1 MKSKHFVMSRRQKS
15 PLQELVKEESI
26 MEITLEKIELVKDRT
41 GVSYKEAKEALEAS
55 DGSVVDAII
64 YIEDTIDD
72 VPKKSVTD
80 QKTEIVEKL
89 KALVKKGNVSK
100 IVISKDG
107 ESILRVPVNVGIIG
121 GILAPFAMIA
131 GVAAS
136 FGFKCKIEVIKED
149 GTAIDISE
157 KATEKFD
164 EAKEKGADIYE
175 TVKDKANQAK
185 DGKVVETVTETME
198 TVKEKAEDAMDK
210 AKEFADDA
218 VDKAREKAED
228 AVDKAKEKMK
238 DVKEDKDIDIDLSNA
253 ETNDTIDDIFE
264 EVKED
269 IDED

>member
-1 MKSKHFVMSRRQKS
+1 
-15 PLQELVKEESI
+15 

-228 AVDKAKEKMK
+228 AVDKAREKAEDAVDKAKEKMK